1 MNRTIVTLLALA
13 ACLSSLETTAEEN
26 WPQFRGPTG
35 RGHSESAELPVSWNE
50 TNIAWK
56 AELKG
61 SGQSSPVNWGD
72 RIFLTGASDD
82 GTERYVQCLSRKD
95 GTVLWN
101 ATIENGKPEEFHA
114 MNSRATPSC
123 ATDGEHVV
131 AFFGPA
137 GLHCFTVE
145 GEKKWSVD
153 LGDFPGSWGI
163 AASPIL
169 FDGKVIQNC
178 DATGAS
184 RLVALDLADGSI
196 AWETPREDK
205 PRGGWSSPIL
215 IDYEGRQ
222 ELVLNGEFGVRA
234 YDPNSGKEL
243 WFCKGFNGRGSP
255 MPDYANGKLYVVNG
269 KPGDTYCVK
278 PGGSGDV
285 TDTHMLW
292 HAPRKGGRD
301 LPSPSVVDDYLFI
314 SSMSGIATCYDAET
328 GKPHY
333 VERLGEGVEIAAA
346 PLAANGLLYLQ
357 TVKGGDVIV
366 IRPGEELDIVA
377 VNSLGS
383 DAEDEIFRSTI
394 SPIGKQLFIRS
405 GTTLYCVGAE

>member
-1 MNRTIVTLLALA
+1 
-13 ACLSSLETTAEEN
+13 
-26 WPQFRGPTG
+26 
-35 RGHSESAELPVSWNE
+35 
-50 TNIAWK
+50 
-56 AELKG
+56 
-61 SGQSSPVNWGD
+61 
-72 RIFLTGASDD
+72 
-82 GTERYVQCLSRKD
+82 
-95 GTVLWN
+95 
-101 ATIENGKPEEFHA
+101 
-114 MNSRATPSC
+114 
-123 ATDGEHVV
+123 
-131 AFFGPA
+131 
-137 GLHCFTVE
+137 
-145 GEKKWSVD
+145 
-153 LGDFPGSWGI
+153 
-163 AASPIL
+163 
-169 FDGKVIQNC
+169 
-178 DATGAS
+178 
-184 RLVALDLADGSI
+184 
-196 AWETPREDK
+196 
-205 PRGGWSSPIL
+205 
-215 IDYEGRQ
+215 
-222 ELVLNGEFGVRA
+222 
-234 YDPNSGKEL
+234 
-243 WFCKGFNGRGSP
+243 